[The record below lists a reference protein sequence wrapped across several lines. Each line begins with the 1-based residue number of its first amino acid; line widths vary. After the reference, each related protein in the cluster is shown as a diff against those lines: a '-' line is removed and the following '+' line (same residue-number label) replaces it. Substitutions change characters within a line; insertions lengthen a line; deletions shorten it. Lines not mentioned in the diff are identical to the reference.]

1 MRPRLLLFVLMLTVM
16 LGDLAFQVAQAQD
29 SEVSLL
35 RQMINIAADNGGV
48 GHTAELTALKEQIEA
63 LPKPARGDRKTA
75 RAANDAGLAAL
86 DSGQFERAKKYFL
99 AAAKADPADVEI
111 AGNLGFA
118 AINTGDF
125 KQAIKALSAALA
137 LAPGRSSAWVTL
149 GEYFAV
155 QGQRQQAVAC
165 YALVYHLSKDRD
177 KTRRFLQKWAVESDN
192 PNVRQAMQQALQ
204 LSLISGGKAEDV
216 AVAAI
221 VDEESLDAPLPS
233 AAPASRSL
241 PTAAPPVASLPAPP
255 PDPAASLPAPPPAPA
270 VASLPVPVATTPATV
285 LPQPTVLPPPVIAQP
300 ASPDSLPPPDVSV
313 LTNTKADICKEV
325 VRGFL
330 GVTIQEVT
338 PELAQVFGFNKPSG
352 GLVLDVV
359 PTGPAQVAGI
369 KIDDVILTFNNQA
382 ITKSSDLLPLVDAT
396 SPGTTV
402 PITVFRRGSEKA
414 IFVSIGESPY
424 PLEQRKSLGY
434 TTSPDIEDDLQ
445 ACECVRRGPESFFR
459 ISSGVEPELAESFF
473 RAYSRANPKLAE
485 CVRAWS
491 ARQQAEKI
499 AARQSKDAQD
509 EAEDQGIKDDN
520 RKNMLKAMKIFPE
533 DFETKSEYLKV
544 AKSLDIRKTDINND
558 NIEEYIV
565 VLKYSSY
572 CGSLGCSFYILSKS
586 GNAYSVLLDGVI
598 EGDKKDIIIDHTST
612 NGWKNIVADRNSG
625 PNFHRYIYSYNGSI
639 YTEAKCVEMEDNTRK
654 VIRQDCNDDTDT
666 LAVDNKKYPASSAY
680 EDQESENHNQA
691 KKILEQKGIDYT
703 LDAFMKSA
711 DSGNNPVVKLFI
723 EAGMNVNEK
732 DSNGRTALMYA
743 SQKMGHASTVQL
755 LLDHGANVN
764 EKDKDGVTA
773 LMSALFLQITDTMQ
787 ILIEKGADINAKE
800 KTGFTPLMLASS
812 LGSNDIVKFL
822 LAKGSDINATDNDGR
837 TALMYASSSGHIG
850 VMKALLDKGA
860 NINLKDKSNKSAL
873 AASKSPDT
881 IKFLL
886 EKWTEVNLEDMCKV
900 QAGQSADSMKGM
912 NWYLDPRCIQA
923 CPALMINLY
932 KELGVKL
939 NLEKQSES
947 VVLLTRPSTDTALL
961 FFRDQ
966 ESCKAAAKFK

>member
-29 SEVSLL
+29 SAVSLL

-86 DSGQFERAKKYFL
+86 DSGQFEQAKKHFL
-99 AAAKADPADVEI
+99 SAVKADPADVEI

-137 LAPGRSSAWVTL
+137 LAPGQSSAWVTL

-192 PNVRQAMQQALQ
+192 PKVRQAMQQALQ

-233 AAPASRSL
+233 AVPASRSL
-241 PTAAPPVASLPAPP
+241 PTAAPPVASLPTAPP
-255 PDPAASLPAPPPAPA
+255 PAPPVASLPAPPPAPPVA
-270 VASLPVPVATTPATV
+270 SLPVPPPAPPVASLPVPVVTTPA
-285 LPQPTVLPPPVIAQP
+285 TVLPPPVIARP

-313 LTNTKADICKEV
+313 LTDTKVDICKEV

-330 GVTIQEVT
+330 GVKVQEVT
-338 PELAQVFGFNKPSG
+338 PELAQLFGFNKPSG

-369 KIDDVILTFNNQA
+369 KIDDVILTFNNQP
-382 ITKSSDLLPLVDAT
+382 ITKSSDLLRIVDAT
-396 SPGTTV
+396 RPETNV
-402 PITVFRRGSEKA
+402 PVTVFRKGSEKE
-414 IFVSIGESPY
+414 IFVRVGESPY
-424 PLEQRKSLGY
+424 PLEQRKALGY
-434 TTSPDIEDDLQ
+434 PTSPDIEDDLE
-445 ACECVRRGPESFFR
+445 ACECVRSGPEAVYFHS
-459 ISSGVEPELAESFF
+459 IMSHPP
-473 RAYSRANPKLAE
+473 RANPKLEE
-485 CVRAWS
+485 CKRAWS

-499 AARQSKDAQD
+499 AERQSKEAQD

-520 RKNMLKAMKIFPE
+520 RKNMLKEMKVFPE

-544 AKSLDIRKTDINND
+544 AKSLDIRKTDLNND

-625 PNFHRYIYSYNGSI
+625 PNFHRYMYSYNGSV
-639 YTEAKCVEMEDNTRK
+639 YTEAKCMEMEDNTQK
-654 VIRQDCNDDTDT
+654 VIRQNCVNDGNDD
-666 LAVDNKKYPASSAY
+666 AVAVKDQKNQSEYFPDDQRRLNPPDVFKGGDGRGFLSINREPHSASKIEQSLDEEKNNSEKASDENQKSILYVKRLREKYSSQLIFLNQDAAATIESLSFDCGGKYYLPFTNLLYTRIAIIGENYKDAMLVYSVDSRNGNTRVSGSMQNKLTR
-680 EDQESENHNQA
+680 QRMMN
-691 KKILEQKGIDYT
+691 
-703 LDAFMKSA
+703 
-711 DSGNNPVVKLFI
+711 DSVEF
-723 EAGMNVNEK
+723 EVNEWGEVK
-732 DSNGRTALMYA
+732 SYESAGIRTIVAIACSGRY
-743 SQKMGHASTVQL
+743 GP
-755 LLDHGANVN
+755 
-764 EKDKDGVTA
+764 
-773 LMSALFLQITDTMQ
+773 I
-787 ILIEKGADINAKE
+787 
-800 KTGFTPLMLASS
+800 S
-812 LGSNDIVKFL
+812 LK
-822 LAKGSDINATDNDGR
+822 R
-837 TALMYASSSGHIG
+837 
-850 VMKALLDKGA
+850 
-860 NINLKDKSNKSAL
+860 
-873 AASKSPDT
+873 
-881 IKFLL
+881 
-886 EKWTEVNLEDMCKV
+886 
-900 QAGQSADSMKGM
+900 
-912 NWYLDPRCIQA
+912 
-923 CPALMINLY
+923 
-932 KELGVKL
+932 
-939 NLEKQSES
+939 
-947 VVLLTRPSTDTALL
+947 
-961 FFRDQ
+961 
-966 ESCKAAAKFK
+966 